1 MYATILA
8 LYPGSSPKK
17 WVFFCMR
24 RSLGTRLYYYSMF
37 TLTGHE
43 FEKQLYGRWS
53 WKHGCPKVF
62 HDVWRSILDETGEFQ
77 TDVGLIQ
84 CLQIFLTLGKMRED
98 GALTEVVEVVDRHTM

>member
-1 MYATILA
+1 M
-8 LYPGSSPKK
+8 
-17 WVFFCMR
+17 
-24 RSLGTRLYYYSMF
+24 RLYYYSMF

-84 CLQIFLTLGKMRED
+84 CLQIFLTLGKMREER
-98 GALTEVVEVVDRHTM
+98 ALIEVVEVVGRHTM